1 MSLLVQ
7 IREKARKLQK
17 TIVLPE
23 GQDQRIIEAAAEIVK
38 QGLAKPVV
46 IGDAERIK
54 RVAGDLGLSM
64 DGVEILELEKT
75 GHLDEYATEFAKLR
89 AKKGMTFE
97 QAKDTMLKAPVFY
110 AAMMVRKGVADGVV
124 SGAAAP
130 TAQVIRAGL
139 QIIGTRPGIKTV
151 SSVFVMELT
160 ERQDTY
166 GEILLFGDC
175 SVIPEP
181 TSEQLADTCE
191 SAVETAKNLL
201 GMDGKVALLSF
212 STKGSASHPSI
223 DVVKEAGKL
232 LRDRKVTFAFDDEL
246 QADAALVKS
255 VAEKK
260 CPSSKVAGHANILI
274 FPNLAAGNIAYKLV
288 QRLAGANAY
297 GPLLQGLAHPINDL
311 SRGCSAP
318 DIVDT
323 VALTAVQST
332 TNK

>member
-1 MSLLVQ
+1 
-7 IREKARKLQK
+7 
-17 TIVLPE
+17 
-23 GQDQRIIEAAAEIVK
+23 
-38 QGLAKPVV
+38 
-46 IGDAERIK
+46 
-54 RVAGDLGLSM
+54 
-64 DGVEILELEKT
+64 
-75 GHLDEYATEFAKLR
+75 
-89 AKKGMTFE
+89 
-97 QAKDTMLKAPVFY
+97 
-110 AAMMVRKGVADGVV
+110 
-124 SGAAAP
+124 
-130 TAQVIRAGL
+130 
-139 QIIGTRPGIKTV
+139 
-151 SSVFVMELT
+151 MELT

-181 TSEQLADTCE
+181 TSVQLADTCE
-191 SAVETAKNLL
+191 SAVETAKSLL

-223 DVVKEAGKL
+223 DVVKEAGNI
-232 LRDRKVTFAFDDEL
+232 LRERKVTFAFDDEL

-260 CPSSKVAGHANILI
+260 CPNSKVAGHANILI
-274 FPNLAAGNIAYKLV
+274 FPNLAAGNISYKLV